1 MEENFTA
8 VSKTVIHARPETIW
22 SALMDPETLSQAFFG
37 AKVETDWQVGSPIT
51 WTGEWNGKP
60 FHDTGQVRKVL
71 PNRELMVT
79 HFNHVVTFDLEPVD
93 GGTEVTVS
101 QTNAATEEEK
111 KHSEANWANLLQT
124 LKGIAERS
132 RQPQS
137 IPSARQPS
145 SGGRHRR

>member
-1 MEENFTA
+1 MA
-8 VSKTVIHARPETIW
+8 DHVAHAETEI
-22 SALMDPETLSQAFFG
+22 SASPDQVWDALTDPEAISTFMFGSQ
-37 AKVETDWQVGSPIT
+37 VETDWQVGSPIT